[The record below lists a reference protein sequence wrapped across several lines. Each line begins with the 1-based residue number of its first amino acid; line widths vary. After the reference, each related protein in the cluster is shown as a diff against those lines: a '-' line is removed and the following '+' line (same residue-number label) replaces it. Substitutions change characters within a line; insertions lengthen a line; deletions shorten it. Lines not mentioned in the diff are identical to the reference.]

1 MIYLKSQGSDDVE
14 DVDEASRLQSY
25 RQVTEEDVEEPVL
38 VFRVTSQVEMVQSE
52 HQVDDDGQNDC

>member
-14 DVDEASRLQSY
+14 DVDEASRLESY

-38 VFRVTSQVEMVQSE
+38 VFRVTSQVEMVQCE
-52 HQVDDDGQNDC
+52 HEVNDDGQNDC